1 MSRLLRR
8 QIKERQLGNWG
19 SLSLRRISVSMSEWT
34 NDGLRKALR
43 HYLNESRLSEYRV
56 AQMMGVSVSSLNDWL
71 NGWTQPRQQTLNA
84 ISEFLQRHPAASFME
99 KKLPPVERS

>member
-8 QIKERQLGNWG
+8 RIKERWLGNWAH
-19 SLSLRRISVSMSEWT
+19 SPYDAFSVSMSEWT
-34 NDGLRKALR
+34 NDGMRKALR
-43 HYLNESRLSEYRV
+43 YYVNESRLSEYRV
-56 AQMMGVSVSSLNDWL
+56 AQMMGVSVNSLNDWL

-99 KKLPPVERS
+99 KKLPPVEHS